1 MADLCPTML
10 FPILVCQF
18 FDVSYRPFLKS
29 NDPVIQFEELNKF
42 LSL

>member
-1 MADLCPTML
+1 MADLCPNML
-10 FPILVCQF
+10 FLFLVCQL

-29 NDPVIQFEELNKF
+29 KDPFIQFEELNKF